1 MKKILALVLCVLTVL
16 SVLASCSA
24 APAKNYSPKITVSS
38 SAADEF
44 AVWLTNRLGDS
55 LKDNVYLSLG
65 GDAANGLD
73 MTNFENDGYILQEHR
88 HRRQDRRRSRRGCTQ
103 VRKRRRSR
111 QVHPFR
117 HHLSRGLP
125 RRKAYSCWQRHFRI
139 HGSRA
144 GERSLPPQLHELG
157 DERSVQR
164 DGLPHR
170 QSVRH

>member
-73 MTNFENDGYILQEHR
+73 MTNFENDGYIL
-88 HRRQDRRRSRRGCTQ
+88 RSD
-103 VRKRRRSR
+103 
-111 QVHPFR
+111 
-117 HHLSRGLP
+117 
-125 RRKAYSCWQRHFRI
+125 
-139 HGSRA
+139 
-144 GERSLPPQLHELG
+144 G
-157 DERSVQR
+157 D
-164 DGLPHR
+164 
-170 QSVRH
+170 

>member
-73 MTNFENDGYILQEHR
+73 MTNFENDGYIL
-88 HRRQDRRRSRRGCTQ
+88 RSDGDKNIVIAGKTADGLDAA
-103 VRKRRRSR
+103 VRKYANAVDLGKSTLFDITY
-111 QVHPFR
+111 HEGYA
-117 HHLSRGLP
+117 S
-125 RRKAYSCWQRHFRI
+125 K
-139 HGSRA
+139 
-144 GERSLPPQLHELG
+144 SLLLLATTFPNT
-157 DERSVQR
+157 R
-164 DGLPHR
+164 
-170 QSVRH
+170 

>member
-73 MTNFENDGYILQEHR
+73 MTNFENDGYIL
-88 HRRQDRRRSRRGCTQ
+88 RSDGDKNIVIAGRPPTVSTRLYASTQ
-103 VRKRRRSR
+103 TPSISASP
-111 QVHPFR
+111 PF
-117 HHLSRGLP
+117 SISP
-125 RRKAYSCWQRHFRI
+125 I
-139 HGSRA
+139 TRA
-144 GERSLPPQLHELG
+144 TASKSSLLRATTFPST
-157 DERSVQR
+157 R
-164 DGLPHR
+164 
-170 QSVRH
+170 

>member
-65 GDAANGLD
+65 GDAANGHSNCKVTEGVCKLGTAAD
-73 MTNFENDGYILQEHR
+73 VNVNGT
-88 HRRQDRRRSRRGCTQ
+88 
-103 VRKRRRSR
+103 RKN
-111 QVHPFR
+111 V
-117 HHLSRGLP
+117 
-125 RRKAYSCWQRHFRI
+125 A
-139 HGSRA
+139 
-144 GERSLPPQLHELG
+144 
-157 DERSVQR
+157 
-164 DGLPHR
+164 
-170 QSVRH
+170 